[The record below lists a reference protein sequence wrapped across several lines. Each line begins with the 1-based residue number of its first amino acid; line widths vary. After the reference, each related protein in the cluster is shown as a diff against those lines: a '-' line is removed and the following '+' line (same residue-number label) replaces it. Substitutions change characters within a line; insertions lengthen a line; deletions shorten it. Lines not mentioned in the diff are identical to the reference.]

1 MPQIF
6 LKTASG
12 ALSGSTPDHSLT
24 DFVNKVRESQSYSVN
39 KCRLVQEAV
48 FCRAVCF
55 YVFVSEETFHFTLW

>member
-24 DFVNKVRESQSYSVN
+24 DFVNKVRESHSYSVN

-48 FCRAVCF
+48 GIFLSCC
-55 YVFVSEETFHFTLW
+55 VFLRLRQ

>member
-48 FCRAVCF
+48 VIFLSCCLFLR
-55 YVFVSEETFHFTLW
+55 LRQ